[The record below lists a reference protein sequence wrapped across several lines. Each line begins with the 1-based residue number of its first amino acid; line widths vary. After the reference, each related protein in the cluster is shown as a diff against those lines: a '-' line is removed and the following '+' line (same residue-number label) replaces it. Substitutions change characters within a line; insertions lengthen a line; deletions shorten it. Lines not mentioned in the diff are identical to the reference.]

1 MTTTYLPPQNF
12 RVDSQGVADLDPC
25 EPPIDDALMDA
36 HLLESEAQNF
46 LEEQK
51 R

>member
-1 MTTTYLPPQNF
+1 MTTTYLPPQAF

-25 EPPIDDALMDA
+25 KPLIDDALIDVRP
-36 HLLESEAQNF
+36 EIEVQGSI
-46 LEEQK
+46 EEN